1 MSNNT
6 TIKEEYKSYTLGLA
20 LFDAVPVIVFLL
32 SGIVIYTMFRSQV
45 FLIGVLSAFA
55 GGLSKVIW
63 KLIIVTRKKDVT
75 WLTKAFWILMSG
87 GFGIM
92 LLSVIIAA
100 IADPAG
106 GTLAG
111 LWHGLTMHPAWIF
124 FLTGF
129 AGMCLMG
136 YLGAHMDASARS
148 NWIEEAVNTLAQT
161 AVLIG
166 VIIVYFG
173 TYYHADAAAY
183 SALKS
188 TDAVQVTAGEQSE
201 EVQTEE
207 VQDEDFYFFDG
218 EGTENILIF
227 YPGAKVEAIAYAPLM
242 KKLAESG
249 TDCILC
255 KMPLNFALAGKDMAA
270 DLRSKIESGS
280 ILPEGADTYQKWF
293 LAGHSL
299 GGVAASMLAEE
310 TEAEQSDSTGG
321 LWNGI
326 IFLASYPTGELSTPA
341 LSVYGDSDGVLNME
355 KYDEAGSE
363 GRWPDDFTEIVL
375 AGGNHAQFGSYGQQE
390 GDGTAAISKEQQT
403 EQTAAAIQTFVDEH

>member
-32 SGIVIYTMFRSQV
+32 SGIVIYSMFRSPV
-45 FLIGVLSAFA
+45 FLAGALASFA

-63 KLIIVTRKKDVT
+63 KLIVVTRKKDVT
-75 WLTKAFWILMSG
+75 WLTKAFRILMFG
-87 GFGIM
+87 GFGLM

-136 YLGAHMDASARS
+136 YLGSHMDASARS

-188 TDAVQVTAGEQSE
+188 TDAVQVTAGEQA
-201 EVQTEE
+201 
-207 VQDEDFYFFDG
+207 EDFYFFDG

-255 KMPLNFALAGKDMAA
+255 KMPLNFALAGKDKAA
-270 DLRSKIESGS
+270 DLRSKIESGG

-310 TEAEQSDSTGG
+310 AEAEQTESTGG
-321 LWNGI
+321 PWDGI

-341 LSVYGDSDGVLNME
+341 LSVYGDNDGVLNME

-375 AGGNHAQFGSYGQQE
+375 PGGNHAQFGSYGEQE
-390 GDGTAAISKEQQT
+390 GDGEAAIDEDQQI
-403 EQTAAAIQTFVDEH
+403 EQTAAAIQEFINAQ